1 MYVYLPPS
9 HPPFFFL
16 LLLSL
21 LLPSLQILREVD
33 TILFCLLVLRGLID
47 SQGRVWRNRPTQLYA
62 IEVTLPKQ
70 LEQQVRWIAVQCVC
84 VCVFVC
90 VCVCVCVCACMC
102 VFVCVR
108 VNLKEMYVRIHT
120 THW

>member
-1 MYVYLPPS
+1 MCMYVYLPPY
-9 HPPFFFL
+9 HPPFFFFL

-84 VCVFVC
+84 VCVCLC
-90 VCVCVCVCACMC
+90 VCVCVCMC
-102 VFVCVR
+102 VFVCVH